1 MNAKAVK
8 PSSSYELALPESV
21 CEQSDGRVSSFWLDG
36 QPLLLQLSSYIR
48 ENGVPTA
55 ASDRLRARI
64 AKHAESWR
72 AWESKIYP
80 DPAVDQATGEFTDA
94 QGVLWVHTYLVWPHL
109 TIYATISGPKAQVT
123 DQNNWAIQG
132 LKSVRLVTH

>member
-21 CEQSDGRVSSFWLDG
+21 CEQSDGSVFSFWFDG
-36 QPLLLQLSSYIR
+36 QPLLLQVSSYIR
-48 ENGVPTA
+48 ETGVQTA
-55 ASDRLRARI
+55 ASDRLRARM

-80 DPAVDQATGEFTDA
+80 DPTVDQATAEFTDA
-94 QGVLWVHTYLVWPHL
+94 KGVLWVHTYLVWPHL
-109 TIYATISGPKAQVT
+109 TIYVIISGPKAQVT
-123 DQNNWAIQG
+123 DQNNWAIRG